1 MKALRAGWG
10 AGRRVS
16 DPAEVRAT
24 LEQAA
29 EWHRR
34 AAAERAPAIAEAAG
48 LLRSALEQGHRVL
61 VFGNGGSATDAQHF
75 ATELVGQY
83 CRGPGRRALPVIAL
97 TADTAIV
104 TSIAND
110 LGYEQVFARQIQALG
125 EKGDVAVG
133 ITTSGMSANVTA
145 ALAMARSRGLATVAL
160 TGRDG
165 GEAGRLA
172 DVHVNV
178 PADETP
184 RAQEVHRTIL
194 HIWCALIEKD
204 L

>member
-1 MKALRAGWG
+1 
-10 AGRRVS
+10 VS
-16 DPAEVRAT
+16 DADTARAT
-24 LEQAA
+24 LEQSA
-29 EWHRR
+29 EWHRT
-34 AAAERAPAIAEAAG
+34 AAAERAEVIAEAARR
-48 LLRSALEQGHRVL
+48 LREALERGRRVL

-83 CRGPGRRALPVIAL
+83 GRGPGRRALPVIAL
-97 TADTAIV
+97 TADSALVTAV
-104 TSIAND
+104 AND
-110 LGYEQVFARQIQALG
+110 LGFEQVFVRQIQALG
-125 EKGDVAVG
+125 EPGDVAVA

-145 ALAMARSRGLATVAL
+145 ALAAARARGLSTIVL

-178 PADETP
+178 PAPDTP
-184 RAQEVHRTIL
+184 RVQEVHRTIL
-194 HIWCALIEKD
+194 HVWCALIERD